1 MLVVAKKPRIRVNI
15 EGVGEQKVYDI
26 LKKEY
31 PTLRIEK
38 ENTREE
44 DEYVDSESSE
54 WFKEMKANWHVGD
67 TLQVRR
73 KNRLLTQKQL
83 SEMTGISVPNISAM
97 ESGKRNIG
105 AKTAR
110 ILANAL
116 NCDVSDFIA

>member
-1 MLVVAKKPRIRVNI
+1 MLVVAKEPRIRVSI
-15 EGVGEQKVYDI
+15 EGVGAQKVYKI

-31 PTLRIEK
+31 PTLKIEK
-38 ENTREE
+38 GKINDD
-44 DEYVDSESSE
+44 DEYVDCETSE
-54 WFKEMKANWHVGD
+54 WYKEMRANWHVGD

-97 ESGKRNIG
+97 ENGKRNIG
-105 AKTAR
+105 AKNAR
-110 ILANAL
+110 ILATAL